1 MKSLIWLGSFLPPQ
15 LIPFI
20 DSKIFWSM
28 KEEQGHELEAK
39 PFIASINLLHKE
51 RLIGWNDGLA
61 ALPLGFPFR
70 SFIPLPFINWFRQ
83 TSCLHQL
90 THLHSIHLLHSL
102 FNWLAF
108 LASFSS
114 LSGAVRLVPP
124 ITHQRKEKPKQAGRV
139 TNHSLTNQINFI
151 NLIVHSWLIPLGL
164 HPPSTLPFLHSFLP
178 IRKRRKEKK
187 RELNGVELPSA

>member
-1 MKSLIWLGSFLPPQ
+1 MKRSASIHSIQLMLNGLPFAPEERIGPHLSLRQLIHKFAFMKS
-15 LIPFI
+15 
-20 DSKIFWSM
+20 
-28 KEEQGHELEAK
+28 
-39 PFIASINLLHKE
+39 NLLDLLLAC
-51 RLIGWNDGLA
+51 RAAGL
-61 ALPLGFPFR
+61 LGFPFR

-124 ITHQRKEKPKQAGRV
+124 ITHQRKEKPKQASSSCLWGPPAK
-139 TNHSLTNQINFI
+139 SNQLSSFF
-151 NLIVHSWLIPLGL
+151 PLGREEWKESL
-164 HPPSTLPFLHSFLP
+164 VCLCGPFA
-178 IRKRRKEKK
+178 
-187 RELNGVELPSA
+187 N